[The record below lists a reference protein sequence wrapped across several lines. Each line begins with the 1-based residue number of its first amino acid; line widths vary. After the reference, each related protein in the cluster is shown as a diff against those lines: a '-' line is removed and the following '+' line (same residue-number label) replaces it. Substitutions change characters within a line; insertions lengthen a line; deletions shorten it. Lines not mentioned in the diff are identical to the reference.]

1 MREIWRHD
9 FIKYVDPQFLY
20 YFCGDALFL
29 LWGGC
34 VNLKRFSLSELAEF
48 TSKSKLGNILEVSS
62 RTVFEYHQLAML
74 IGDFEGDYPSI
85 SRNSK
90 AITSAGLTKYQCW
103 VMFSLM
109 LACRRLARQDVANVL
124 LNDLDP
130 EFSHKFSKNNY
141 YQMNPEASEYE
152 LTAV

>member
-1 MREIWRHD
+1 M
-9 FIKYVDPQFLY
+9 
-20 YFCGDALFL
+20 
-29 LWGGC
+29 
-34 VNLKRFSLSELAEF
+34 NLRKFNLSELGEF
-48 TSKSKLGNILEVSS
+48 TSKSRLGNILEVSS

-74 IGDFEGDYPSI
+74 ISDFEGDYPSI

-124 LNDLDP
+124 LNELDP
-130 EFSHKFSKNNY
+130 DFSHKFSKLNF
-141 YQMNPEASEYE
+141 YQLNPEVTEYE
-152 LTAV
+152 FAAIC

>member
-1 MREIWRHD
+1 M
-9 FIKYVDPQFLY
+9 
-20 YFCGDALFL
+20 
-29 LWGGC
+29 
-34 VNLKRFSLSELAEF
+34 NLKKFNLSSLDDY
-48 TSKSKLGNILEVSS
+48 TSKSRLGNILEVSS

-74 IGDFEGDYPSI
+74 ISDFEGDYPSI
-85 SRNSK
+85 NRNSK

-130 EFSHKFSKNNY
+130 EFSHKFSKNNF
-141 YQMNPEASEYE
+141 YQLNPEVSEHE
-152 LTAV
+152 LTAIC

>member
-1 MREIWRHD
+1 M
-9 FIKYVDPQFLY
+9 
-20 YFCGDALFL
+20 
-29 LWGGC
+29 
-34 VNLKRFSLSELAEF
+34 NLRNFNLSNLEEF
-48 TSKSKLGNILEVSS
+48 TSKSRLGNILEVSS

-74 IGDFEGDYPSI
+74 ISDFEGDYPSI

-124 LNDLDP
+124 LNELDK
-130 EFSHKFSKNNY
+130 EFSHKFSKNNF
-141 YQMNPEASEYE
+141 YQMNPEVTEHE
-152 LTAV
+152 LAAIR

>member
-1 MREIWRHD
+1 M
-9 FIKYVDPQFLY
+9 
-20 YFCGDALFL
+20 
-29 LWGGC
+29 
-34 VNLKRFSLSELAEF
+34 NLKRFSLSELGEF

-74 IGDFEGDYPSI
+74 IADFEGDYPSI

-90 AITSAGLTKYQCW
+90 AITSASLTKYQCW

-130 EFSHKFSKNNY
+130 EFSHKFCKNNY
-141 YQMNPEASEYE
+141 YQMNPEVTEHE
-152 LTAV
+152 LTAIC